1 MASQNYLGIYI
12 SKGTAAVVC
21 LGSQGR
27 DGNVLGRFSVSIEGQ
42 EHPDSPSMSALA
54 SLIAQGCAER
64 GLKFSEVA
72 VALDCAMFMQHSVH
86 SEFNDPKQITATVR
100 FDTEEALAT
109 DISDVALAFEI
120 HSSSEGGSDLTV
132 FTAQRKILSDVLF
145 ALQQHNLDPI
155 TIEPDVNCL
164 SRFIRQKVS
173 STESAKVRTLFAMLS
188 RRSGYLI
195 VPPKPA
201 GGGRGPAPRTGGA
214 GGGHDSTQRSGGAGA
229 GSQKASTVRTFLVGP
244 TQNRGEL
251 LAREVL
257 VTAALTTSAGPINR
271 VKAFD
276 SAGSVEYEQLGEKV
290 GIEAGG
296 IDWLGAAGIETQR
309 PATDGG
315 SVDFAI
321 AYGAAL
327 AHFER
332 GAGVNFR
339 DDFSPFQGKKL
350 KLQETLKYL
359 SISVTVLLLAIGL
372 YFQIR
377 VFSVHGF
384 RSDLRDR
391 FAEAY
396 SAAMPGQKLS
406 DKDKIRDGVRKLS
419 SLLRRIES
427 EKKGLITDEEAVSSK
442 LTLVFDAFNKCAAQT
457 NLNIKSISV
466 TARDIGITGDT
477 SNRRNTLAF
486 FDTVRKSGL
495 EISKEAFGAKGARDT
510 FAITVVPKK

>member
-27 DGNVLGRFSVSIEGQ
+27 DGNVLGHFSASIEGQ
-42 EHPDSPSMSALA
+42 EHTDSPGMSALA

-86 SEFNDPKQITATVR
+86 SEFNDLKQIAATVR

-109 DISDVALAFEI
+109 DITDVALAFEI
-120 HSSSEGGSDLTV
+120 HSSDKTGSELTV

-164 SRFIRQKVS
+164 SRFIRQKLS

-195 VPPKPA
+195 VPPVPA
-201 GGGRGPAPRTGGA
+201 GGGHGPAPRAGAA
-214 GGGHDSTQRSGGAGA
+214 GGGRDSTPRSGAAGA
-229 GSQKASTVRTFLVGP
+229 TSQKASTVRTFLVGP

-251 LAREVL
+251 LTREVL
-257 VTAALTTSAGPINR
+257 VTAALTGSAGPISR

-276 SAGSVEYEQLGEKV
+276 SAGSVDYEQLGEKV
-290 GIEAGG
+290 GIEAGE
-296 IDWLGAAGIETQR
+296 IDWLRAAGIETQR

-327 AHFER
+327 FHFKR

-350 KLQETLKYL
+350 KLQKTLKYL
-359 SISVTVLLLAIGL
+359 SVSLTVLLMLSGCI
-372 YFQIR
+372 
-377 VFSVHGF
+377 FSRQLLKINSN
-384 RSDLRDR
+384 RSRLRDR
-391 FAEAY
+391 FAKAY
-396 SAAMPGQKLS
+396 AAAMPGQKLS

-442 LTLVFDAFNKCAAQT
+442 LTLVLDAFKKCAAQT

-466 TARDIGITGDT
+466 TARDISITGDT

>member
-1 MASQNYLGIYI
+1 VAASQNYLGIYI

-21 LGSQGR
+21 LGSQGK
-27 DGNVLGRFSVSIEGQ
+27 DGNVLGRFSVSAEGQ
-42 EHPDSPSMSALA
+42 EHPDGMSALA
-54 SLIAQGCAER
+54 SLITQGCAEK

-86 SEFNDPKQITATVR
+86 SEFNDPKQIAATVR

-120 HSSSEGGSDLTV
+120 HSSSESGSELTV
-132 FTAQRKILSDVLF
+132 FTAQRKILSDVLY

-195 VPPKPA
+195 VPPIPA
-201 GGGRGPAPRTGGA
+201 GGGHDVAPRGRAA
-214 GGGHDSTQRSGGAGA
+214 GGGRDSTQRSGVAGA

-257 VTAALTTSAGPINR
+257 VTAALTASVGSINR

-276 SAGSVEYEQLGEKV
+276 STGSVDYEQLGEKV
-290 GIEAGG
+290 GIEADG

-309 PATDGG
+309 PTADGE
-315 SVDFAI
+315 SVDLAV

-350 KLQETLKYL
+350 KLQESLKYL

-372 YFQIR
+372 YFQIIR
-377 VFSVHGF
+377 VFRVNGF

-391 FAEAY
+391 FAKAY

-427 EKKGLITDEEAVSSK
+427 EKKGLITDEQAVSSK
-442 LTLVFDAFNKCAAQT
+442 LTLVLDAFNKCAAQT

-486 FDTVRKSGL
+486 FDTVRNSGL
-495 EISKEAFGAKGARDT
+495 EISKEAFAPKGARDT
-510 FAITVVPKK
+510 FTITVVPKK

>member
-1 MASQNYLGIYI
+1 LGCFSAS
-12 SKGTAAVVC
+12 V
-21 LGSQGR
+21 
-27 DGNVLGRFSVSIEGQ
+27 EGQ
-42 EHPDSPSMSALA
+42 EHPDSPGTSALA

-86 SEFNDPKQITATVR
+86 SDFNDLKQIAATVR
-100 FDTEEALAT
+100 FDAEEALAT
-109 DISDVALAFEI
+109 DISDVALAFKI
-120 HSSSEGGSDLTV
+120 NSSDKAGSELTV

-145 ALQQHNLDPI
+145 SLQQHNLDPV

-164 SRFIRQKVS
+164 SRFICQKVS
-173 STESAKVRTLFAMLS
+173 STESQEVRTLFGMLS

-195 VPPKPA
+195 VPP
-201 GGGRGPAPRTGGA
+201 TGA
-214 GGGHDSTQRSGGAGA
+214 GGGAAGA
-229 GSQKASTVRTFLVGP
+229 GSQKASTVRTFLVSP
-244 TQNRGEL
+244 TQGRGQL

-257 VTAALTTSAGPINR
+257 VSTALIASLGPINR
-271 VKAFD
+271 VKVFD
-276 SAGSVEYEQLGEKV
+276 SAGSVDYEQLGKKL
-290 GIEAGG
+290 GIGAEE
-296 IDWLGAAGIETQR
+296 IDWLEAAGIETQTLADCAG
-309 PATDGG
+309 PAAPGRTVPAYGG
-315 SVDFAI
+315 PVDFAI

-327 AHFER
+327 AHFEKGR
-332 GAGVNFR
+332 GVNFR

-350 KLQETLKYL
+350 RLQKTLKYL
-359 SISVTVLLLAIGL
+359 NISVTILLLTLGL
-372 YFQIR
+372 HFQIG
-377 VFSVHGF
+377 VFRENGL
-384 RSDLRDR
+384 RNDLRDR
-391 FAEAY
+391 FAKAY
-396 SAAMPGQKLS
+396 SAAMPSQKLS

-466 TARDIGITGDT
+466 TPRDIGITGDT

-510 FAITVVPKK
+510 FSITVAPKK

>member
-1 MASQNYLGIYI
+1 
-12 SKGTAAVVC
+12 
-21 LGSQGR
+21 
-27 DGNVLGRFSVSIEGQ
+27 
-42 EHPDSPSMSALA
+42 
-54 SLIAQGCAER
+54 
-64 GLKFSEVA
+64 
-72 VALDCAMFMQHSVH
+72 
-86 SEFNDPKQITATVR
+86 
-100 FDTEEALAT
+100 
-109 DISDVALAFEI
+109 
-120 HSSSEGGSDLTV
+120 
-132 FTAQRKILSDVLF
+132 
-145 ALQQHNLDPI
+145 
-155 TIEPDVNCL
+155 
-164 SRFIRQKVS
+164 
-173 STESAKVRTLFAMLS
+173 MLS

-195 VPPKPA
+195 VPPVPA
-201 GGGRGPAPRTGGA
+201 GGGHGLAPRGGAA
-214 GGGHDSTQRSGGAGA
+214 GGGRDSTPHSGAAGA

-244 TQNRGEL
+244 TQNRAEL

-257 VTAALTTSAGPINR
+257 VTAALTTSVGPISR

-276 SAGSVEYEQLGEKV
+276 SADSVEYKQLGEKV
-290 GIEAGG
+290 GIEADG
-296 IDWLGAAGIETQR
+296 IDWLGAAGIEAQT
-309 PATDGG
+309 PANDGG

-327 AHFER
+327 AHFEK

-350 KLQETLKYL
+350 KLQKTLKYL
-359 SISVTVLLLAIGL
+359 NISVTVLLLAIGL
-372 YFQIR
+372 GFQIR
-377 VFSVHGF
+377 VFSVNAD

-391 FAEAY
+391 FAKAY
-396 SAAMPGQKLS
+396 AAAMSGQKLS

-419 SLLRRIES
+419 SLLRRLES

-466 TARDIGITGDT
+466 TARDINITGDT

>member
-1 MASQNYLGIYI
+1 MTSQNFLGIYI
-12 SKGTAAVVC
+12 NKNTAAVVC
-21 LGSQGR
+21 LDSQGKS
-27 DGNVLGRFSVSIEGQ
+27 GNVLGCFSVSVEGQ
-42 EHPDSPSMSALA
+42 EHPGSPGTSGLA
-54 SLIAQGCAER
+54 NLIAHGCAER
-64 GLKFSEVA
+64 ELKFSEVA

-86 SEFNDPKQITATVR
+86 SEFDDPKQIAATVR

-109 DISDVALAFEI
+109 DITDVALAFEI
-120 HSSSEGGSDLTV
+120 NSSDKAGSELTV
-132 FTAQRKILSDVLF
+132 FTAQRKILSDILF
-145 ALQQHNLDPI
+145 SLQRHNLDPV

-173 STESAKVRTLFAMLS
+173 SAKSREAGTLFAMLS

-195 VPPKPA
+195 VPPA
-201 GGGRGPAPRTGGA
+201 GA
-214 GGGHDSTQRSGGAGA
+214 GGGAAGA
-229 GSQKASTVRTFLVGP
+229 GPQKASTVRTFLVSP
-244 TQNRGEL
+244 TQGRGQL

-257 VTAALTTSAGPINR
+257 VSTAMTASIGPIKR
-271 VKAFD
+271 VKVFD
-276 SAGSVEYEQLGEKV
+276 SADSVDYEQLSEKL
-290 GIEAGG
+290 GIETDR
-296 IDWLGAAGIETQR
+296 IDLLGAAGIDAQT
-309 PATDGG
+309 PAGRAA

-327 AHFER
+327 AHFEKGR
-332 GAGVNFR
+332 GVNFR

-350 KLQETLKYL
+350 RLQKTLNYL
-359 SISVTVLLLAIGL
+359 SISVTILLLAIGL

-377 VFSVHGF
+377 VFSVNGF
-384 RSDLRDR
+384 RSNLRDR
-391 FAEAY
+391 FAKAY

-406 DKDKIRDGVRKLS
+406 NKTKIREAVSKLDR
-419 SLLRRIES
+419 LRRGIES
-427 EKKGLITDEEAVSSK
+427 EKKGLITDEESISSK
-442 LTLVFDAFNKCAAQT
+442 LTLVLNAFNKCAVQT

-510 FAITVVPKK
+510 FTITVVPKK